1 MKNLKTLILGASV
14 LFFASCTITRPY
26 AVTNNAIGDAV
37 GTSKTTLIFGSS
49 AGTQLQQALFSTNKN
64 FGVIEAAKN
73 GNVDKIATVDV
84 QTSNFGLFST
94 VRIIVTGTESSS
106 N

>member
-1 MKNLKTLILGASV
+1 MKNFKILVFGATV
-14 LFFASCTITRPY
+14 LFFASCTVTRPY
-26 AVTNNAIGDAV
+26 AVTDNAIGDAV
-37 GTSKTTLIFGSS
+37 GTSKTTLIGGASV
-49 AGTQLQQALFSTNKN
+49 GNVLQTGLISTNIN

-84 QTSNFGLFST
+84 QSTNFLLFST
-94 VRIIVTGTESSS
+94 VRIIVTGTESS